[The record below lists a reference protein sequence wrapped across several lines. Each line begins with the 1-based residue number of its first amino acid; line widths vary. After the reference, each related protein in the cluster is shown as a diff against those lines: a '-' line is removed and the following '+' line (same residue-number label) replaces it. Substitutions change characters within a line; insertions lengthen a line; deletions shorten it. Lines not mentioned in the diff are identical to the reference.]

1 MPGREDTSQED
12 MRGVVSLSILGG
24 DFVEMV
30 KAKMAWA
37 SQRQS
42 ILARN
47 IANASTPD
55 FLPSDLDERKFLS
68 FLKRE
73 TQGAGGTLLSRGQG
87 GAAMRATSMMAD
99 GETTPNGNGVN
110 LERQMMKAA
119 ENSLDYQQAAGLYR
133 KAMTMWRTALG
144 RPGA

>member
-1 MPGREDTSQED
+1 
-12 MRGVVSLSILGG
+12 VSILGG
-24 DFVEMV
+24 DFVEMI

-42 ILARN
+42 VLARN

-55 FLPSDLDERKFLS
+55 FIPSDLDEKKFQT
-68 FLKRE
+68 FLRRE
-73 TQGAGGTLLSRGQG
+73 TQGAGGSLLSRSG
-87 GAAMRATSMMAD
+87 GGHSAGRMLATIAD

-119 ENSLDYQQAAGLYR
+119 ENSLDYQQAASLYR
-133 KAMTMWRTALG
+133 KAVTMWRTALG